1 MLVNVL
7 APVTRHE
14 VNGSPCD
21 ATVDDCWLSFDK
33 PAVEL
38 INSSVA
44 AAIPINTTR
53 LMVSLPT
60 NPFPEWWPHLMACAA
75 MLCAS
80 RHRSQAQAQGLSLG
94 FDLPMCGRLGAGAR
108 VTASSGGFWEN

>member
-14 VNGSPCD
+14 ANGSPCD

-60 NPFPEWWPHLMACAA
+60 NALSRMVATFDGLRRDA
-75 MLCAS
+75 MRFATPQS
-80 RHRSQAQAQGLSLG
+80 SS
-94 FDLPMCGRLGAGAR
+94 GAGPLA
-108 VTASSGGFWEN
+108 GFRFTHVR